1 MVNDFIGEIKVME
14 SFKGMQ
20 NIVSIEDFKVVK
32 KTDGVGWRIYI
43 RMELLTPFNQYVSSH
58 PLTEGDII
66 RLGTEICTALE
77 YCQSRDLIHRDIKPE
92 NIFVNDFGCFKLGD
106 FGIARKL
113 ESMTSGMSQKH
124 HELHGAGGGARSAL
138 RPEGGYL
145 LPGAGAVP
153 AAEQRLSAFHDRP
166 HTAAQSGD
174 AHQIKGAAPGRS
186 SPAGAGERLSGTESR
201 GNARLRIR
209 PSRQIPERGCN
220 EERPPGGTPVSYTH
234 LTLPTKLE
242 V

>member
-1 MVNDFIGEIKVME
+1 MENIFSGVWPEWKAEKMIGRGSFGAVYSAVRNESGVQTRSAIKVVSIPSDDSGAGDMEGLTSSETTVYLQNMVNDFIGEIKVME

-113 ESMTSGMSQKH
+113 ESMTSGMSQKGTMSYMAP
-124 HELHGAGGGARSAL
+124 EVAHGVR
-138 RPEGGYL
+138 
-145 LPGAGAVP
+145 
-153 AAEQRLSAFHDRP
+153 
-166 HTAAQSGD
+166 
-174 AHQIKGAAPGRS
+174 
-186 SPAGAGERLSGTESR
+186 
-201 GNARLRIR
+201 
-209 PSRQIPERGCN
+209 
-220 EERPPGGTPVSYTH
+220 
-234 LTLPTKLE
+234 
-242 V
+242 